1 MVRGTFD
8 AKGRPYVL
16 ARVLLPGL
24 HSGNVPFLFDTGADH
39 TVLMPKDAA
48 ILGVDYDGLP
58 DPDETL
64 GVGGTAEISQE
75 DVDIVFADSEVRV
88 VYVYRMPVRI
98 LLPSGNPSEMR
109 LPSLLGR
116 DIINRWRIVYD
127 QSVPELSAEVLAS
140 DAKYDLSS

>member
-8 AKGRPYVL
+8 AKGRPYVW
-16 ARVLLPGL
+16 AQVLLPGL
-24 HSGNVPFLFDTGADH
+24 DWGGVSFMFDTCADH

-48 ILGVDYDGLP
+48 VLGVDHALLP
-58 DPDETL
+58 DPEETL
-64 GVGGTAEISQE
+64 GVGGLAETSQE
-75 DVDIVFADSEVRV
+75 DARIVFADSNVRA
-88 VYVYRMPVRI
+88 VYVYDMPVRI

-116 DIINRWRIVYD
+116 DIINRWRVVYD

-140 DAKYDLSS
+140 DFKYGL

>member
-1 MVRGTFD
+1 
-8 AKGRPYVL
+8 
-16 ARVLLPGL
+16 
-24 HSGNVPFLFDTGADH
+24 
-39 TVLMPKDAA
+39 MPKDAA
-48 ILGVDYDGLP
+48 ILGVDYDALP

-127 QSVPELSAEVLAS
+127 QSVPELSVEVLAS
-140 DAKYDLSS
+140 DAKYDLSE